1 MASQHIEITGNETR
15 LAGDL
20 RRFIDQLQGVQ
31 NQSAELKAVMDQAA
45 SGSDWVGLQATFG
58 FDSTADAE
66 ATYNLLGSVNA
77 TLTTDAFIAQF
88 LSRLG

>member
-20 RRFIDQLQGVQ
+20 RRFIDQLQAVQ

-77 TLTTDAFIAQF
+77 TLTTDAFVAQF